1 MDKKRYVKRISNSA
15 GSRLERNGERNGCK
29 KWQRHISWFADHIDH
44 KPSETIWFSHRD
56 RDTNIR
62 RLASVAIN
70 QNIQNQRDT
79 EITRFWLNRKKY
91 LGCL

>member
-1 MDKKRYVKRISNSA
+1 MNGQKEICKENFKLC
-15 GSRLERNGERNGCK
+15 RLKRNGERNGCK

-62 RLASVAIN
+62 RVASVAIN
-70 QNIQNQRDT
+70 QNIQIQRDK

-91 LGCL
+91 SGCL